1 MSKLFLTLFQDAT
14 TATGQSSDILKVEM
28 DFLPLE
34 NVEEFDELIE
44 VRAEATKGNPRPS
57 SGNGKERLGSS
68 IRRLSEEKRFQP
80 TNLSKRIIER
90 RESHDRVRLV
100 SKFRNSH
107 WAT

>member
-1 MSKLFLTLFQDAT
+1 
-14 TATGQSSDILKVEM
+14 M

-44 VRAEATKGNPRPS
+44 VRAEATKGNPRP
-57 SGNGKERLGSS
+57 GNGKERLGSS

-100 SKFRNSH
+100 PR
-107 WAT
+107 

>member
-1 MSKLFLTLFQDAT
+1 
-14 TATGQSSDILKVEM
+14 M

-44 VRAEATKGNPRPS
+44 VRAEATKGNPRAS
-57 SGNGKERLGSS
+57 TGNGKERLGSS

-100 SKFRNSH
+100 PKIGIFE
-107 WAT
+107 WKT

>member
-1 MSKLFLTLFQDAT
+1 
-14 TATGQSSDILKVEM
+14 M

-44 VRAEATKGNPRPS
+44 VRAEATKGNLRPS
-57 SGNGKERLGSS
+57 SGKSGGSS

-100 SKFRNSH
+100 PNF
-107 WAT
+107 

>member
-1 MSKLFLTLFQDAT
+1 
-14 TATGQSSDILKVEM
+14 M

-44 VRAEATKGNPRPS
+44 VRAEATKGNPRLS
-57 SGNGKERLGSS
+57 SGNGKERFGGSS

-100 SKFRNSH
+100 PKI
-107 WAT
+107 

>member
-1 MSKLFLTLFQDAT
+1 
-14 TATGQSSDILKVEM
+14 M

-44 VRAEATKGNPRPS
+44 VRSGTTKGNPRPS
-57 SGNGKERLGSS
+57 PGDGKERLGSS
-68 IRRLSEEKRFQP
+68 IRRLSEEKRFKP

-100 SKFRNSH
+100 PKIGIFSEQRKSSNRIWKKFIFVEDSKQSD
-107 WAT
+107 

>member
-1 MSKLFLTLFQDAT
+1 MTLFQDAT

-44 VRAEATKGNPRPS
+44 VRAEATKGNPRLS
-57 SGNGKERLGSS
+57 SGNGKERFGGSS

-100 SKFRNSH
+100 SKFRNSLESR
-107 WAT
+107 

>member
-1 MSKLFLTLFQDAT
+1 
-14 TATGQSSDILKVEM
+14 M

-44 VRAEATKGNPRPS
+44 VRAEATKGNPRAPT
-57 SGNGKERLGSS
+57 GNGKERLGSS
-68 IRRLSEEKRFQP
+68 IRRLSEAKRFQP

-100 SKFRNSH
+100 PKIGFFSGQRKSSIVSGKYFFEKFIFC
-107 WAT
+107 

>member
-1 MSKLFLTLFQDAT
+1 
-14 TATGQSSDILKVEM
+14 M

-44 VRAEATKGNPRPS
+44 VRAEATKGNLRPS
-57 SGNGKERLGSS
+57 SGNGKSGGSS

-100 SKFRNSH
+100 PNF
-107 WAT
+107 

>member
-1 MSKLFLTLFQDAT
+1 MTLFQDAT
-14 TATGQSSDILKVEM
+14 TTTGQSSDICKNKM